1 MQDGSSDLAR
11 FMVTVR
17 AIEARMMEWPLW
29 KKLAVL
35 IPAFLVLSSLLVIFI
50 CAVVSGLV
58 AIGRAFVPP

>member
-1 MQDGSSDLAR
+1 LQDGSSDLAR

-29 KKLAVL
+29 KKSTVL

-50 CAVVSGLV
+50 YSVASGLV
-58 AIGRAFVPP
+58 AIGRTFFPH